1 MGFAQYR
8 RAQIDAVPKAA
19 SKRDCTRSNPF
30 ISGDAPACLQHRER
44 IKEAIVRVLVTGGA
58 GFIGSHLCER
68 LIGDGHTVLCLDNL
82 LTGRL
87 ENLKG
92 VIEHPSFTLLRQDVT
107 APVDFEVDR
116 IYHLAGSS
124 SQIHYLRDRIKT
136 TQTHVNG
143 TLNVLSLAACSGARV
158 LLASSSGVYG
168 DPRVDPQTEDYWGHV
183 DPIGS
188 RSCHDEGKR
197 MAESLMTSFHQQHGV
212 DIRIARIFHTYGP
225 RMMEADGRVVTN
237 FVTQALRGDAL
248 TIYGTGSQT
257 RAFCFVDDV
266 VDGLVRLMET
276 KEIVK
281 PVNLGHPAELT
292 VLDLARMVGELA
304 GVDPRL
310 RFYPIPKDDPRQRR
324 PDITRARRL
333 LGWEPR
339 VSLREGLRMTI
350 QDLAAR
356 IRRPRVQ
363 TTLRFAIEANR
374 KRFGDAAARR
384 ASRTGS

>member
-1 MGFAQYR
+1 M
-8 RAQIDAVPKAA
+8 
-19 SKRDCTRSNPF
+19 
-30 ISGDAPACLQHRER
+30 
-44 IKEAIVRVLVTGGA
+44 RVLVTGGA

-266 VDGLVRLMET
+266 IDGLVRLMET

>member
-1 MGFAQYR
+1 
-8 RAQIDAVPKAA
+8 
-19 SKRDCTRSNPF
+19 
-30 ISGDAPACLQHRER
+30 
-44 IKEAIVRVLVTGGA
+44 VRVLVTGGA

-82 LTGRL
+82 VTGRL

-92 VIEHPSFTLLRQDVT
+92 IIEHPSFTLLRQDVT
-107 APVDFEVDR
+107 APVELEVDR

-124 SQIHYLRDRIKT
+124 SQTHYLRDRIKT

-158 LLASSSGVYG
+158 LLASSSGIYG

-183 DPIGS
+183 DPIGN

-237 FVTQALRGDAL
+237 FVTQALRGEEL

-257 RAFCFVDDV
+257 RSFCFVDDV
-266 VDGLVRLMET
+266 VDGLVRLMEAKDVT
-276 KEIVK
+276 K

-304 GVDPRL
+304 GVEPRL
-310 RFYPIPKDDPRQRR
+310 RFYPLPKDDPRQRR
-324 PDITRARRL
+324 PDITRARHL
-333 LGWEPR
+333 IGWEPR

-350 QDLAAR
+350 QDLAMR
-356 IRRPRVQ
+356 VRRPRVQ

-374 KRFGDAAARR
+374 KRFGDAEARR
-384 ASRTGS
+384 ARTGS

>member
-1 MGFAQYR
+1 M
-8 RAQIDAVPKAA
+8 
-19 SKRDCTRSNPF
+19 
-30 ISGDAPACLQHRER
+30 
-44 IKEAIVRVLVTGGA
+44 RVLVTGGA

-87 ENLKG
+87 DNLKA
-92 VIEHPSFTLLRQDVT
+92 VMEHPEFTLLRQDVIT
-107 APVDFEVDR
+107 PIELEADR

-143 TLNVLSLAACSGARV
+143 TINVLSLAACTGARV

-183 DPIGS
+183 DPIGN

-197 MAESLMTSFHQQHGV
+197 MAESLMTSFHQQDGV

-225 RMMEADGRVVTN
+225 RMMEGDGRVVSN
-237 FVTQALRGDAL
+237 YITQALRGDEL

-257 RAFCFVDDV
+257 RSFCFVDDI

-276 KEIVK
+276 KDMTK

-292 VLDLARMVGELA
+292 VLDLARLVGELA

-310 RFYPIPKDDPRQRR
+310 RFYPLPKDDPRQRR

-333 LGWEPR
+333 LGWEPQ
-339 VSLREGLRMTI
+339 VSLREGLRVTI
-350 QDLAAR
+350 QDLAGR

-374 KRFGDAAARR
+374 RRFAGGKGNAAAGG
-384 ASRTGS
+384 SRS